1 MLQCGLVCLIG
12 FAFLGS
18 MLYTMSVGKNNKV
31 FKDFNATLNEDQ
43 KKKYREIA
51 SERLNL
57 YLQGLFLGLIVA
69 VLAMRLKL
77 GKMLK
82 AKTPKVCA
90 FVVIALVINH
100 VYYMGMKKSSYMLNH
115 LDNQK
120 QVDAWLEIYKHMK
133 TRKLIGMTIG
143 VVGYILVAWAMC

>member
-1 MLQCGLVCLIG
+1 MLQCGLLCLIG
-12 FAFLGS
+12 FVLLGS

-31 FKDFNATLNEDQ
+31 FKNFQATLNEDQ

-77 GKMLK
+77 GKVLK
-82 AKTPKVCA
+82 AKST
-90 FVVIALVINH
+90 
-100 VYYMGMKKSSYMLNH
+100 
-115 LDNQK
+115 
-120 QVDAWLEIYKHMK
+120 
-133 TRKLIGMTIG
+133 
-143 VVGYILVAWAMC
+143 

>member
-12 FAFLGS
+12 FALLGS

-43 KKKYREIA
+43 KKKYREIVD
-51 SERLNL
+51 ERLNL

-77 GKMLK
+77 KN
-82 AKTPKVCA
+82 AQSQNP
-90 FVVIALVINH
+90 
-100 VYYMGMKKSSYMLNH
+100 
-115 LDNQK
+115 
-120 QVDAWLEIYKHMK
+120 
-133 TRKLIGMTIG
+133 
-143 VVGYILVAWAMC
+143 

>member
-1 MLQCGLVCLIG
+1 
-12 FAFLGS
+12 
-18 MLYTMSVGKNNKV
+18 MSVGKNNKV

-90 FVVIALVINH
+90 FVVIALVITH

-115 LDNQK
+115 LENQE
-120 QVDAWLEIYKHMK
+120 QVNAWLEIYKHMK
-133 TRKLIGMTIG
+133 TRKLIGMFIG
-143 VVGYILVAWAMC
+143 VLGYVLVAWAMC